1 MKLKTLKI
9 IIGALAL
16 ATTAALGAST
26 AAAQDTAPKKENRA
40 QELSAY
46 LGLSADQQKQVA
58 EIYKNEA
65 ERQRALMGETRQKIN
80 ALLTPD
86 QQQKYNEFLSMQ
98 VITPKPKA
106 LEKAREQEQDK
117 PSGKAAK

>member
-16 ATTAALGAST
+16 AATAALGASI

-65 ERQRALMGETRQKIN
+65 ERQRALMEETRQKIN

-86 QQQKYNEFLSMQ
+86 QQQKYNEFLSIQ
-98 VITPKPKA
+98 AITPKPKA
-106 LEKAREQEQDK
+106 VEKTKEQEQDK
-117 PSGKAAK
+117 PAGKAGK